1 MRSLKIETKLL
12 LAFAV
17 LSVAACADGGATIF
31 GLRGIR
37 QGVDSLYTDALE
49 GIRTGYQMNNLLADR
64 RVAESE
70 HILSSSE
77 PEWRAAESAIQTAS
91 NSFDIAYRSFAE
103 TIRSDS
109 SIELKAATELK
120 ELIQRYGEM
129 ERRMITESRA
139 DQDAAAQKIYRS
151 EMKDVYDR
159 AGKLLDDLIEIQNRD
174 AKDAYDSVGVVQ
186 WNTFASSAGLSATLV
201 LIALGAAFFVRRQ
214 VTSAI
219 RGMTSAM
226 GGLASGD
233 LALKIPYVERQ
244 DEIGQMAGTLQVFKD
259 ALIANRKAD
268 EAAREEGERKTARA
282 QKVDGLTND
291 FDRMVADLVGS
302 LASSSSSLQQAAGGL
317 TNSARATGRTTEG
330 TVAVSQ
336 EVSQNVQS
344 VASATEEID
353 SSLHEIS
360 RQVTEA
366 SRVAGDAVQQAS
378 ASAESIASLSRS
390 AARIGDVVKLI
401 TAIAEQTNLLALN
414 ATIEAARA
422 GDAGKGFAV
431 VASEVKALAA
441 QTAKATEDIGVQVA
455 EMQGAT
461 EATVET
467 NKTISQTINLIAEIS
482 TAIAAA
488 VEEQGAAT
496 KEISRNVNSVANLS
510 SNVASSME
518 DISHKASETETAA
531 KDVMTSAQTVSQVN
545 TRLKS
550 EVDRFLAAVQSA

>member
-1 MRSLKIETKLL
+1 MRSLKIEAKLF
-12 LAFAV
+12 LALAIIS
-17 LSVAACADGGATIF
+17 LAACADGGATIF
-31 GLRGIR
+31 GLRSIR
-37 QGVDSLYTDALE
+37 QGVDLIYTDSLP
-49 GIRTGYQMNNLLADR
+49 GIRLANQMNNLLEDR
-64 RVAESE
+64 RVSESE

-77 PEWRAAESAIQTAS
+77 SDWVEAERAIETAS
-91 NSFDIAYRSFAE
+91 SSFDKAFRSYEA
-103 TIRSDS
+103 TIQSDAS
-109 SIELKAATELK
+109 TELK
-120 ELIQRYGEM
+120 IAADLKALVQRYGELEHKM
-129 ERRMITESRA
+129 LAESRGNN
-139 DQDAAAQKIYRS
+139 DAAAQKIYQS
-151 EMKDVYDR
+151 EMKELYYQG
-159 AGKLLDDLIEIQNRD
+159 GKLLDDLIDIQNRD
-174 AKDAYDSVGVVQ
+174 VKQAYDSVGGVQ
-186 WNTFASSAGLSATLV
+186 WNTFASSAGLSAILV

-214 VTSAI
+214 VTSGL
-219 RGMTSAM
+219 RGITSAM

-233 LALKIPYVERQ
+233 LALTIPYVERQ

-282 QKVDGLTND
+282 QKVDSLTSG
-291 FDRMVADLVGS
+291 FDRTVAELVGS
-302 LASSSSSLQQAAGGL
+302 LSSSSSKLEHAAGGL
-317 TNSARATGRTTEG
+317 TNSARATGKTTEG
-330 TVAVSQ
+330 TVAVSH

-366 SRVAGDAVQQAS
+366 SRVAGDAVQQAR

-390 AARIGDVVKLI
+390 ASRIGDVVKLI

-422 GDAGKGFAV
+422 GDAGRGFAV
-431 VASEVKALAA
+431 VATEVKALAA

-496 KEISRNVNSVANLS
+496 KEISRNVSSVANLS

-518 DISHKASETETAA
+518 DISHKASEMETAA
-531 KDVMTSAQTVSQVN
+531 NEVMTSAQTVSQVN

-550 EVDRFLAAVQSA
+550 EVDRFLAAVQAA